1 MKLIDLVKLGR
12 MLRITKVRTYQNLT
26 FTISENINTTFYYF
40 TKIHNTGIMNDLEI
54 VNLDFQYYPLIY
66 QAFME
71 LIKFTKVYNTGL
83 LIAMY

>member
-40 TKIHNTGIMNDLEI
+40 TKIHNTGIMNALE
-54 VNLDFQYYPLIY
+54 L
-66 QAFME
+66 
-71 LIKFTKVYNTGL
+71 
-83 LIAMY
+83 

>member
-40 TKIHNTGIMNDLEI
+40 KKIHNTGIMNDLEI
-54 VNLDFQYYPLIY
+54 VNLDF
-66 QAFME
+66 
-71 LIKFTKVYNTGL
+71 
-83 LIAMY
+83 